1 MSVEK
6 KEAYMGKKRAKYE
19 KLISDQ
25 KEKIFERLRNN
36 RIKRLENST
45 PEKLEQDRLLK
56 NFKEQQRRL
65 EIKLSK
71 TNQ

>member
-6 KEAYMGKKRAKYE
+6 KQAYMGKKRAKYA
-19 KLISDQ
+19 KLTPDQ
-25 KEKIFERLRNN
+25 REKIIERLRNN

-56 NFKEQQRRL
+56 NFKEQKRRL